1 MPHTDRSVSPG
12 RALEHVLSIF
22 QHNCLGSWDVF
33 LPFFHSFAT
42 AKATPDIVCL
52 QDPPIWRGRLPFFPG
67 FQFFAPAVNG
77 RPAKVACYVSSAL
90 LRAASILPLFQD
102 RSDIMT
108 LVVHGLDLFGSGLP
122 EFRIVNLYSRL
133 GSSSSVQT
141 VSPEVAFP
149 PSPLPTLVVGD
160 FNIHNPMADPG
171 RDYCPTE
178 MSISF
183 PYFSRA
189 TDLGFSLLNTP
200 GIYTRFPLGGEARP
214 SVIDL
219 AFASSS
225 LAPFFISWDTPLPS
239 TGSDHIPISLTFAH
253 PVQAPPALE
262 LDWTRS
268 DWATISPLLK
278 ALTLPQPPALPT
290 RTSFAAWFDKGLD
303 SLTSILRVNTPHK
316 RPSARSKPWW
326 SPLLTTL
333 RKEYH
338 GAERKARKSGLR
350 GDQDAARLS
359 KNRYFKA
366 IKRAKNAHRSS
377 FLSRATPQSL
387 WTAKKLALG
396 KSPTRFPNIP
406 YADTP
411 EKINSALLG
420 HFFPSSPSSSL
431 PPILRPH
438 LNCPPLLPSE
448 VTTVLRKCSPSSAP
462 GP

>member
-1 MPHTDRSVSPG
+1 M
-12 RALEHVLSIF
+12 
-22 QHNCLGSWDVF
+22 
-33 LPFFHSFAT
+33 
-42 AKATPDIVCL
+42 AKATPDIGCL
-52 QDPPIWRGRLPFFPG
+52 QDPPIWRGRLPSFPG
-67 FQFFAPAVNG
+67 FQFFAPAVSG
-77 RPAKVACYVSSAL
+77 HPAKVACYVSSVL
-90 LRAASILPLFQD
+90 LRTASILPLFQD

-122 EFRIVNLYSRL
+122 EFRIINLYTRM
-133 GSSSSVQT
+133 GSSSSVRT

-149 PSPLPTLVVGD
+149 PSPLSTLVVGD
-160 FNIHNPMADPG
+160 FNIHNSMADPI
-171 RDYCPTE
+171 RDYSPTE

-219 AFASSS
+219 SFASSS
-225 LAPFFISWDTPLPS
+225 LVPFFISWDTPLPS
-239 TGSDHIPISLTFAH
+239 TGSDHISISLTFAH

-278 ALTLPQPPALPT
+278 ALSLPPPPTLPT
-290 RTSFAAWFDKGLD
+290 RASFEAWFDRGLD
-303 SLTSILRVNTPHK
+303 ALTAILRSNTPHK
-316 RPSARSKPWW
+316 WPSARSPPWW

-333 RKEYH
+333 RREYH
-338 GAERKARKSGLR
+338 GAARKARKSGLH

-359 KNRYFKA
+359 KNGYFKA
-366 IKRAKNAHRSS
+366 IKRAKNTHWSS

-387 WTAKKLALG
+387 WTAKNLALG
-396 KSPTRFPNIP
+396 KSPTRFPSIP
-406 YADTP
+406 DADTP

-420 HFFPSSPSSSL
+420 HFFPPPPSPSFPSL
-431 PPILRPH
+431 LIPPS
-438 LNCPPLLPSE
+438 PPP
-448 VTTVLRKCSPSSAP
+448 
-462 GP
+462 